1 MMVLINSCMIT
12 HYIVEEN
19 IFAVTVYKILEE
31 QKHWNE
37 ILKITLRLMVSKWLR
52 YLRKVNTLDLKIMKK
67 ITIYDLHKFE
77 EIILVPEDHGKQN
90 QINIE
95 NILLVVMAIN

>member
-37 ILKITLRLMVSKWLR
+37 ILKITLILMVSKWLR
-52 YLRKVNTLDLKIMKK
+52 CLRKVNTLDLKIMKN
-67 ITIYDLHKFE
+67 ITIYDLQKFWGNY
-77 EIILVPEDHGKQN
+77 ISTRRSWKAKSNKCQKYIACSYGY
-90 QINIE
+90 
-95 NILLVVMAIN
+95 

>member
-1 MMVLINSCMIT
+1 MIT

-19 IFAVTVYKILEE
+19 IFVVTVYKILEE

-90 QINIE
+90 QINIK